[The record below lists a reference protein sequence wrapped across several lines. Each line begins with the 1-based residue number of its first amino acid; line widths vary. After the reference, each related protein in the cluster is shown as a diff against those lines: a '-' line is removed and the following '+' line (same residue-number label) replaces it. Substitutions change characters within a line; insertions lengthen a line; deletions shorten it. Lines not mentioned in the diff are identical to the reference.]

1 MKIVQL
7 TRMFKVLRQLEY
19 LKKLDPLKLWT
30 LEERKKNRADLL
42 EVFKMLNGLID
53 IPLNTFFGL
62 NSATS
67 TRGHIERL
75 VKHSCRRD

>member
-30 LEERKKNRADLL
+30 LEERKQNRADLL

-53 IPLNTFFGL
+53 IPSL
-62 NSATS
+62 
-67 TRGHIERL
+67 
-75 VKHSCRRD
+75 